1 MRICQ
6 VLFDRPGPVLTGA
19 PLRNSAICRALG
31 TLGSTTEHYIDRHI
45 DDPKWEPE
53 FRKDTVIT
61 GVMPEGAVEGLVAE
75 IAGQHPDLVVVEGM
89 FLADAAHALIDAELP
104 VVLDMHNIE
113 SDLSQKIHQT
123 RGGKL
128 KQATASLRYARRLRH
143 SRQEEQRLA
152 ERVQAVWLCSDKDR
166 QRLKTIAPNTAQ
178 VDIVPNPAPQ
188 VEPLAKSGPMT
199 APHYLFLGHLGYKPN
214 ILAALELIQNIFP
227 QLRQSLPQAHLTIA
241 GRMPHRT
248 VLEAA
253 QGQDGITL
261 LDTPPSVAALY
272 EAADIV
278 VIPLRVGGGTR
289 LKILEAMAY
298 GLPVITTAI
307 GAEGLEATPGT
318 EFIQAETVD
327 EIVHQSNAIAKD
339 AERYQILRQQALEW
353 VQTSHSA
360 LAIEQTIK
368 RSLSELALNGPED
381 QNEAL
386 ALQAV

>member
-1 MRICQ
+1 
-6 VLFDRPGPVLTGA
+6 
-19 PLRNSAICRALG
+19 
-31 TLGSTTEHYIDRHI
+31 
-45 DDPKWEPE
+45 
-53 FRKDTVIT
+53 
-61 GVMPEGAVEGLVAE
+61 MPDGAVEGLLAE
-75 IAGQHPDLVVVEGM
+75 ITKHNPDLVVVEGM
-89 FLADAAHALIDAELP
+89 FLADAAHALIDASLA
-104 VVLDMHNIE
+104 VVLDMHNVE
-113 SDLSQKIHQT
+113 SDLCQKIHQIK
-123 RGGKL
+123 GGKL
-128 KQATASLRYARRLRH
+128 KQATAPLRYVRRLRR

-152 ERVQAVWLCSDKDR
+152 EHAQAVWVCSDKDR
-166 QRLKTIAPNTAQ
+166 QRLKVIAPNAAQ

-199 APHYLFLGHLGYKPN
+199 TPHYLFLGHLGYKPN
-214 ILAALELIQNIFP
+214 ILAALELIQKIFP
-227 QLRQSLPQAHLTIA
+227 QIRQSLPQAHLTIA

-261 LDTPPSVAALY
+261 LDTPPCVAALY

-278 VIPLRVGGGTR
+278 LIPLRIGGGTP

-327 EIVHQSNAIAKD
+327 EIAHQASAIAKD
-339 AERYQILRQQALEW
+339 AERYQGLQQQALDW
-353 VQTSHSA
+353 VQGNHSA
-360 LAIEQTIK
+360 LAMEQKIK
-368 RSLSELALNGPED
+368 NSITALALSRQED
-381 QNEAL
+381 KNKAF